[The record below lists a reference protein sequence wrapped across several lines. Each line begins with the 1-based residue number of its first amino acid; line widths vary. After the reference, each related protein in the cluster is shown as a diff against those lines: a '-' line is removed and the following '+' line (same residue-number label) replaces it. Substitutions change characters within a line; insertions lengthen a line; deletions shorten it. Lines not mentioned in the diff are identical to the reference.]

1 MRKAQIA
8 GAAVV
13 ALVAIQFVPVRR
25 ENPPETGL
33 LETSGDVKKIL
44 DTSCMD
50 CHSNQT
56 IWPWYAQIAPVSW
69 LVAYDV
75 NEGREHLNFSE
86 FTGLPADDQKHAFEE
101 IIEVIDEGE
110 MPLPIYPPLHPEA
123 ELTDAE
129 KTILVTWAQDMLTPK
144 SAPADVSA
152 PSDVS
157 APADGSAVTDS
168 ESDAGEAEDHS
179 GHDHD

>member
-13 ALVAIQFVPVRR
+13 LLIAIQLVPVRR
-25 ENPPETGL
+25 ENPPETGR
-33 LETSGDVKKIL
+33 LETPAEVKAIL

-86 FTGLPADDQKHAFEE
+86 FTGMSARDQKHAFEE

-110 MPLPIYPPLHPEA
+110 MPLPIYPPLHPGA

-129 KTILVTWAQDMLTPK
+129 KTVLVTWAQNMVMLSSKT
-144 SAPADVSA
+144 APADA
-152 PSDVS
+152 G
-157 APADGSAVTDS
+157 ADEG
-168 ESDAGEAEDHS
+168 AGEVKKEDHR
-179 GHDHD
+179 GHDHH